1 MSFDLVSY
9 LMGKKNG
16 TGDVVIEGGV
26 TCTDPNNDGNV
37 VIEEN

>member
-9 LMGKKNG
+9 LMGKKDS
-16 TGDVVIEGGV
+16 TGEVVIEGGI

-37 VIEEN
+37 AIEEN